1 MSAMSAGR
9 SALRMGPAELVQAA
23 AMARRFYL
31 EGKSKIQI
39 AEEFGVSRFK
49 VARVLE
55 TALERDLVRIEI
67 RVPAEL
73 DAERSDALRARY
85 GLRHAVVV
93 ESPAEEQDDAPDPEN
108 LGEVAADLLG
118 ELVNEGDVLGL
129 AWGRSTI
136 HMAAAL
142 DRLPPCT
149 VVQLTGVYDA
159 GTAERGSVEAV
170 RRAAQVSGGEAH
182 PIYAPMLLP
191 DPATAAALRHQTG
204 IARAFDYFDKVTVA
218 AVSIGSWE
226 PGISTVHDML
236 SDEERAHYASLG
248 VAAEMSAHLFDTEG
262 RRVGRDLGERCITV
276 EADRLRRIP
285 EVVAIAGGQR
295 KAAAI
300 GAVLRSGLVTSLVT
314 DTAAADYLLTES
326 AAPQRLGCWSGPTR
340 TATERHRG
348 GRRRPGRGHGNAR
361 TAHAPS
367 GRSRVRRL
375 SPGPRPGPSPP
386 GTPPAPRTDSH
397 RPGCSAGSAATS
409 RGCRASSCAS
419 PPDTA

>member
-1 MSAMSAGR
+1 VVASRPQSG
-9 SALRMGPAELVQAA
+9 MGPAELVQAA

-67 RVPAEL
+67 RVPSEL

-93 ESPAEEQDDAPDPEN
+93 ESPADAPPAFGAQNPPDDAADPEN

-142 DRLPPCT
+142 HRLPPCT

-159 GTAERGSVEAV
+159 GTADRGSVEAV
-170 RRAAQVSGGEAH
+170 RRAADVSGGEAH

-191 DPATAAALRHQTG
+191 DSATAEALRRQTG

-218 AVSIGSWE
+218 CVSIGSWE
-226 PGISTVHDML
+226 PGVSTVYDML
-236 SDEERAHYASLG
+236 SEQEREHYASLG
-248 VAAEMSAHLFDTEG
+248 AAAEMSAHLFDAEG
-262 RRVGRDLGERCITV
+262 RRIGRDLGERCITV

-285 EVVAIAGGQR
+285 EVVAIAGGRR
-295 KAAAI
+295 KADAI

-314 DTAAADYLLTES
+314 DTAAADHLLLET
-326 AAPQRLGCWSGPTR
+326 G
-340 TATERHRG
+340 
-348 GRRRPGRGHGNAR
+348 
-361 TAHAPS
+361 
-367 GRSRVRRL
+367 
-375 SPGPRPGPSPP
+375 PGPRP
-386 GTPPAPRTDSH
+386 ALD
-397 RPGCSAGSAATS
+397 
-409 RGCRASSCAS
+409 RAD
-419 PPDTA
+419 PDGA

>member
-1 MSAMSAGR
+1 MSTGR
-9 SALRMGPAELVQAA
+9 SAMRMGPAELVQAA

-55 TALERDLVRIEI
+55 TALERDLIRIEI

-93 ESPAEEQDDAPDPEN
+93 ESPAEAETDTADPEN

-142 DRLPPCT
+142 NRLPPCT

-191 DPATAAALRHQTG
+191 DSATAAALRGQTG
-204 IARAFDYFDKVTVA
+204 IARAFEYFDKVTVA
-218 AVSIGSWE
+218 CVSIGAWA
-226 PGISTVHDML
+226 PGISTVYDML
-236 SDEERAHYASLG
+236 SEEERAHYASLG
-248 VAAEMSAHLFDTEG
+248 AAAEMSAHLFDSEG
-262 RRVGRDLGERCITV
+262 RRIGRDLGERCITV

-314 DTAAADYLLTES
+314 DTAAADYLLHET
-326 AAPQRLGCWSGPTR
+326 G
-340 TATERHRG
+340 
-348 GRRRPGRGHGNAR
+348 
-361 TAHAPS
+361 
-367 GRSRVRRL
+367 
-375 SPGPRPGPSPP
+375 PGPRP
-386 GTPPAPRTDSH
+386 ALE
-397 RPGCSAGSAATS
+397 
-409 RGCRASSCAS
+409 RAD
-419 PPDTA
+419 PDGI

>member
-1 MSAMSAGR
+1 MNSSEESAVTGMSAGR
-9 SALRMGPAELVQAA
+9 PALRMGPAELVQAA

-73 DAERSDALRARY
+73 DAERSDRLRARY

-93 ESPAEEQDDAPDPEN
+93 ESPAQAVEESPDPEN

-118 ELVNEGDVLGL
+118 ELVAEGDVLGL

-191 DPATAAALRHQTG
+191 DSATAAALRNQTG
-204 IARAFDYFDKVTVA
+204 IARAFEYFDKVTVA

-236 SDEERAHYASLG
+236 TDEERAHYASLG
-248 VAAEMSAHLFDTEG
+248 VAAEMSAHLFDAEG

-300 GAVLRSGLVTSLVT
+300 DAVLRSGLVTSLVT
-314 DTAAADYLLTES
+314 DTAAADQLLE
-326 AAPQRLGCWSGPTR
+326 AG
-340 TATERHRG
+340 
-348 GRRRPGRGHGNAR
+348 
-361 TAHAPS
+361 
-367 GRSRVRRL
+367 
-375 SPGPRPGPSPP
+375 
-386 GTPPAPRTDSH
+386 PAPRPALD
-397 RPGCSAGSAATS
+397 RADPDGS
-409 RGCRASSCAS
+409 
-419 PPDTA
+419 

>member
-1 MSAMSAGR
+1 MVASRPQSG
-9 SALRMGPAELVQAA
+9 MGPAELVQAA

-67 RVPAEL
+67 RVPSEL

-93 ESPAEEQDDAPDPEN
+93 ESPADAPPAFGGQAPPEDAADPEN

-118 ELVNEGDVLGL
+118 ELVAEGDVLGL

-142 DRLPPCT
+142 HRLPPCT

-159 GTAERGSVEAV
+159 GTADRGSVEAV
-170 RRAAQVSGGEAH
+170 RRAADVAGGEAH

-191 DPATAAALRHQTG
+191 DSATAEALRRQTG

-218 AVSIGSWE
+218 CVSIGSWE
-226 PGISTVHDML
+226 PGVSTVYDML
-236 SDEERAHYASLG
+236 SEQEREHYASLG
-248 VAAEMSAHLFDTEG
+248 AAAEMSAHLFDAEG
-262 RRVGRDLGERCITV
+262 RRIGRDLGERCITV

-285 EVVAIAGGQR
+285 EVVAIAGGGR

-314 DTAAADYLLTES
+314 DTAAADHLLLET
-326 AAPQRLGCWSGPTR
+326 G
-340 TATERHRG
+340 
-348 GRRRPGRGHGNAR
+348 
-361 TAHAPS
+361 
-367 GRSRVRRL
+367 
-375 SPGPRPGPSPP
+375 PGPRP
-386 GTPPAPRTDSH
+386 ALD
-397 RPGCSAGSAATS
+397 
-409 RGCRASSCAS
+409 RAD
-419 PPDTA
+419 PDGA

>member
-1 MSAMSAGR
+1 M
-9 SALRMGPAELVQAA
+9 RMGPAELVQAA

-93 ESPAEEQDDAPDPEN
+93 ESPTSADEVEESPDPEN

-142 DRLPPCT
+142 DQLPPCT

-191 DPATAAALRHQTG
+191 DPATAAALRNQTG
-204 IARAFDYFDKVTVA
+204 IARAFEYFDKVTVA

-248 VAAEMSAHLFDTEG
+248 VAAEMSAHLFDAEG

-300 GAVLRSGLVTSLVT
+300 DAVLRSGLVTSLVT
-314 DTAAADYLLTES
+314 DTAAADQLLV
-326 AAPQRLGCWSGPTR
+326 RG
-340 TATERHRG
+340 ATPH
-348 GRRRPGRGHGNAR
+348 
-361 TAHAPS
+361 
-367 GRSRVRRL
+367 
-375 SPGPRPGPSPP
+375 
-386 GTPPAPRTDSH
+386 PALDREDPD
-397 RPGCSAGSAATS
+397 GS
-409 RGCRASSCAS
+409 
-419 PPDTA
+419 

>member
-1 MSAMSAGR
+1 M
-9 SALRMGPAELVQAA
+9 RMGPAELVQAA

-55 TALERDLVRIEI
+55 TALERDLVKIEI

-93 ESPAEEQDDAPDPEN
+93 ESPADAEETPDPEN

-170 RRAAQVSGGEAH
+170 RRAAQVSGGDAH

-191 DPATAAALRHQTG
+191 DAATAQGFGAAQDG
-204 IARAFDYFDKVTVA
+204 
-218 AVSIGSWE
+218 
-226 PGISTVHDML
+226 P
-236 SDEERAHYASLG
+236 
-248 VAAEMSAHLFDTEG
+248 G
-262 RRVGRDLGERCITV
+262 RRVFVEVASPRRPAGRTPARGGGECPRRRAYDALVVPPRCAGLFV
-276 EADRLRRIP
+276 LRPPGARG
-285 EVVAIAGGQR
+285 AGAVGSRPSGQLTARGVRRAR
-295 KAAAI
+295 KAAACPGGLGRHAGRRRRRPRKPAVRGRSRAERPSRTGDGG
-300 GAVLRSGLVTSLVT
+300 GAGGGGQQGAGAAALVVPGGGRVALARAGAGCWAGGGRAAPRCAWRGGLVVVG
-314 DTAAADYLLTES
+314 
-326 AAPQRLGCWSGPTR
+326 RRRRGRW
-340 TATERHRG
+340 RG
-348 GRRRPGRGHGNAR
+348 GRAGPAGVA
-361 TAHAPS
+361 S
-367 GRSRVRRL
+367 GSRVRVSARFL
-375 SPGPRPGPSPP
+375 VAGRCGP
-386 GTPPAPRTDSH
+386 
-397 RPGCSAGSAATS
+397 C
-409 RGCRASSCAS
+409 
-419 PPDTA
+419 

>member
-1 MSAMSAGR
+1 MSTGR
-9 SALRMGPAELVQAA
+9 TATRMGPAELMQAA

-55 TALERDLVRIEI
+55 TAQERDLVRIEI

-73 DAERSDALRARY
+73 DAERSDRLRARF

-93 ESPAEEQDDAPDPEN
+93 ESPSGVLGDSAALEAVDEAADPEN

-118 ELVNEGDVLGL
+118 ELVTDGDVLGL

-142 DRLPPCT
+142 RQLPPCT

-159 GTAERGSVEAV
+159 GTADRGSVEAV
-170 RRAAQVSGGEAH
+170 RRAAEVAGGEAH

-191 DPATAAALRHQTG
+191 DSATASALRSQTG
-204 IARAFDYFDKVTVA
+204 IARAFEYFDKVTVA

-236 SDEERAHYASLG
+236 APEERDHYSSLG
-248 VAAEMSAHLFDTEG
+248 VAAEMSAHLFDAEG
-262 RRVGRDLGERCITV
+262 RRIGRDLGERCITV
-276 EADRLRRIP
+276 EADRLRRVP

-295 KAAAI
+295 KAEAI

-314 DTAAADYLLTES
+314 DTAAADRLLGE
-326 AAPQRLGCWSGPTR
+326 
-340 TATERHRG
+340 
-348 GRRRPGRGHGNAR
+348 
-361 TAHAPS
+361 
-367 GRSRVRRL
+367 VR
-375 SPGPRPGPSPP
+375 PGPRP
-386 GTPPAPRTDSH
+386 ALD
-397 RPGCSAGSAATS
+397 
-409 RGCRASSCAS
+409 RAD
-419 PPDTA
+419 PDGG

>member
-1 MSAMSAGR
+1 
-9 SALRMGPAELVQAA
+9 
-23 AMARRFYL
+23 MARRFYL

-39 AEEFGVSRFK
+39 ADEFGVSRFK

-73 DAERSDALRARY
+73 DAERSDALRARF

-93 ESPAEEQDDAPDPEN
+93 ESPTESADAGTAEEGAAADPEN

-118 ELVNEGDVLGL
+118 ELVTEGDVLGL

-142 DRLPPCT
+142 RHLPPCT

-159 GTAERGSVEAV
+159 GTADRGSVEAV
-170 RRAAQVSGGEAH
+170 RRAAEVAGGEAH

-191 DPATAAALRHQTG
+191 DRATAATLRSQTG
-204 IARAFDYFDKVTVA
+204 ISGAFEYFDKVTVA

-236 SDEERAHYASLG
+236 SDAERDHYSSLG
-248 VAAEMSAHLFDTEG
+248 VIAEMSAHLFDIEG
-262 RRVGRDLGERCITV
+262 RRIGRDLGERCITV

-285 EVVAIAGGQR
+285 EVVAIAGGVR
-295 KAAAI
+295 KAPAI

-314 DTAAADYLLTES
+314 DTAAADLL
-326 AAPQRLGCWSGPTR
+326 
-340 TATERHRG
+340 
-348 GRRRPGRGHGNAR
+348 
-361 TAHAPS
+361 
-367 GRSRVRRL
+367 L
-375 SPGPRPGPSPP
+375 SGPRPAS
-386 GTPPAPRTDSH
+386 
-397 RPGCSAGSAATS
+397 RPVLD
-409 RGCRASSCAS
+409 RAD
-419 PPDTA
+419 PDGR

>member
-1 MSAMSAGR
+1 MNDSEEIVVSTGGR
-9 SALRMGPAELVQAA
+9 SAMRMGPAELVQAA

-93 ESPAEEQDDAPDPEN
+93 ESPSSTDEVEESPDPEN

-118 ELVNEGDVLGL
+118 ELVTEGDVLGL

-142 DRLPPCT
+142 DQLPPCT

-191 DPATAAALRHQTG
+191 DPATAAALRNQTG
-204 IARAFDYFDKVTVA
+204 IARAFEYFDKVTVA

-236 SDEERAHYASLG
+236 SEEERAHYASLG
-248 VAAEMSAHLFDTEG
+248 VAAEMSAHLFDAEG

-276 EADRLRRIP
+276 ETDRLRRIP

-300 GAVLRSGLVTSLVT
+300 DAVLRSGLVTSLVT
-314 DTAAADYLLTES
+314 DTAAADQLLVM
-326 AAPQRLGCWSGPTR
+326 GPT
-340 TATERHRG
+340 
-348 GRRRPGRGHGNAR
+348 PY
-361 TAHAPS
+361 
-367 GRSRVRRL
+367 
-375 SPGPRPGPSPP
+375 
-386 GTPPAPRTDSH
+386 PALDRADPD
-397 RPGCSAGSAATS
+397 GS
-409 RGCRASSCAS
+409 
-419 PPDTA
+419 

>member
-93 ESPAEEQDDAPDPEN
+93 ESPADATEDAPDPEN
-108 LGEVAADLLG
+108 LGAVAADLLG

-136 HMAAAL
+136 HMAASL
-142 DRLPPCT
+142 HRLPQCT

-170 RRAAQVSGGEAH
+170 RRAAQVSGA
-182 PIYAPMLLP
+182 
-191 DPATAAALRHQTG
+191 
-204 IARAFDYFDKVTVA
+204 
-218 AVSIGSWE
+218 
-226 PGISTVHDML
+226 
-236 SDEERAHYASLG
+236 
-248 VAAEMSAHLFDTEG
+248 
-262 RRVGRDLGERCITV
+262 
-276 EADRLRRIP
+276 
-285 EVVAIAGGQR
+285 
-295 KAAAI
+295 
-300 GAVLRSGLVTSLVT
+300 
-314 DTAAADYLLTES
+314 
-326 AAPQRLGCWSGPTR
+326 TR
-340 TATERHRG
+340 TRSTRRCCCPIPRPRPRCAT
-348 GRRRPGRGHGNAR
+348 RPG
-361 TAHAPS
+361 
-367 GRSRVRRL
+367 SR
-375 SPGPRPGPSPP
+375 GPS
-386 GTPPAPRTDSH
+386 S
-397 RPGCSAGSAATS
+397 TS
-409 RGCRASSCAS
+409 TR
-419 PPDTA
+419 

>member
-1 MSAMSAGR
+1 MESKLEQRENSEETVVSTGR
-9 SALRMGPAELVQAA
+9 SATPMGPAELVQAA

-93 ESPAEEQDDAPDPEN
+93 ESPADAAEDAPDPEN

-118 ELVNEGDVLGL
+118 ELVHEGDVLGL

-142 DRLPPCT
+142 HRLPPCT

-191 DPATAAALRHQTG
+191 DPATAAALRGQTG

-218 AVSIGSWE
+218 AVSIGSWA
-226 PGISTVHDML
+226 PGISTVYDML
-236 SDEERAHYASLG
+236 TEEERAHYASLG
-248 VAAEMSAHLFDTEG
+248 AAAEMSAHLFDAEG
-262 RRVGRDLGERCITV
+262 RRIGRDLGERCITV

-314 DTAAADYLLTES
+314 DTAAADYLLLET
-326 AAPQRLGCWSGPTR
+326 G
-340 TATERHRG
+340 
-348 GRRRPGRGHGNAR
+348 
-361 TAHAPS
+361 
-367 GRSRVRRL
+367 
-375 SPGPRPGPSPP
+375 PGPRP
-386 GTPPAPRTDSH
+386 ALD
-397 RPGCSAGSAATS
+397 
-409 RGCRASSCAS
+409 RAD
-419 PPDTA
+419 PDGA

>member
-1 MSAMSAGR
+1 MSAGR

-93 ESPAEEQDDAPDPEN
+93 ESPADATTEDAPDPEN
-108 LGEVAADLLG
+108 LGAVAADLLG

-136 HMAAAL
+136 HMAASL
-142 DRLPPCT
+142 HRLPPCT

-170 RRAAQVSGGEAH
+170 RRAAQVSGGDAH

-191 DPATAAALRHQTG
+191 DPATAAALRGQTG
-204 IARAFDYFDKVTVA
+204 IARAFEYFDKVTVA

-248 VAAEMSAHLFDTEG
+248 VAAEMSAHLFDSEG

-285 EVVAIAGGQR
+285 EVVAIAGGLR
-295 KAAAI
+295 KASAI

-314 DTAAADYLLTES
+314 DTAVADYLLTES
-326 AAPQRLGCWSGPTR
+326 APGLRPAL
-340 TATERHRG
+340 ER
-348 GRRRPGRGHGNAR
+348 A
-361 TAHAPS
+361 
-367 GRSRVRRL
+367 
-375 SPGPRPGPSPP
+375 
-386 GTPPAPRTDSH
+386 D
-397 RPGCSAGSAATS
+397 
-409 RGCRASSCAS
+409 
-419 PPDTA
+419 PDE

>member
-1 MSAMSAGR
+1 MNSSEEIAVTGMSQGR
-9 SALRMGPAELVQAA
+9 PALRMGPAELVQAA

-73 DAERSDALRARY
+73 DAERSDRLRARY

-93 ESPAEEQDDAPDPEN
+93 ESPSSAAESADESPDPEN

-118 ELVNEGDVLGL
+118 ELVTEGDVLGL

-182 PIYAPMLLP
+182 P
-191 DPATAAALRHQTG
+191 
-204 IARAFDYFDKVTVA
+204 
-218 AVSIGSWE
+218 
-226 PGISTVHDML
+226 
-236 SDEERAHYASLG
+236 
-248 VAAEMSAHLFDTEG
+248 
-262 RRVGRDLGERCITV
+262 
-276 EADRLRRIP
+276 
-285 EVVAIAGGQR
+285 
-295 KAAAI
+295 
-300 GAVLRSGLVTSLVT
+300 
-314 DTAAADYLLTES
+314 
-326 AAPQRLGCWSGPTR
+326 
-340 TATERHRG
+340 
-348 GRRRPGRGHGNAR
+348 
-361 TAHAPS
+361 
-367 GRSRVRRL
+367 
-375 SPGPRPGPSPP
+375 
-386 GTPPAPRTDSH
+386 
-397 RPGCSAGSAATS
+397 
-409 RGCRASSCAS
+409 
-419 PPDTA
+419 

>member
-1 MSAMSAGR
+1 MNSSEEIAVSAMSAGR
-9 SALRMGPAELVQAA
+9 SVPRMGPAELVQAA

-93 ESPAEEQDDAPDPEN
+93 ESPADAAPDAPAAFPGSTLTDPEN

-118 ELVNEGDVLGL
+118 ELVTEGDVLGL

-142 DRLPPCT
+142 HQLPPCT

-191 DPATAAALRHQTG
+191 DPATAAALRNQTG
-204 IARAFDYFDKVTVA
+204 IARAFEYFDKVTVA

-248 VAAEMSAHLFDTEG
+248 VAAEMSAHLFDAQG

-276 EADRLRRIP
+276 EADRLRRVP
-285 EVVAIAGGQR
+285 EVVAIAGGLR

-300 GAVLRSGLVTSLVT
+300 DAVLRSGLVTSLVT
-314 DTAAADYLLTES
+314 DTAAADFLLNE
-326 AAPQRLGCWSGPTR
+326 
-340 TATERHRG
+340 TA
-348 GRRRPGRGHGNAR
+348 
-361 TAHAPS
+361 
-367 GRSRVRRL
+367 
-375 SPGPRPGPSPP
+375 PGPRP
-386 GTPPAPRTDSH
+386 ALN
-397 RPGCSAGSAATS
+397 
-409 RGCRASSCAS
+409 RAD
-419 PPDTA
+419 PDD

>member
-1 MSAMSAGR
+1 MTGMSAGR
-9 SALRMGPAELVQAA
+9 PALRMGPAELVQAA

-73 DAERSDALRARY
+73 DAERSDKLRARY

-93 ESPAEEQDDAPDPEN
+93 ESPAEPEDQSPDPEN

-136 HMAAAL
+136 NMAAAL

-170 RRAAQVSGGEAH
+170 RRAAQVSGGDAH

-191 DPATAAALRHQTG
+191 DAATAAALRNQTG
-204 IARAFDYFDKVTVA
+204 IARAFEYFDKVTVA
-218 AVSIGSWE
+218 CVSIGSWE
-226 PGISTVHDML
+226 PGVSTVHDML

-248 VAAEMSAHLFDTEG
+248 VAAEMSAHLFDADG

-295 KAAAI
+295 KASAI
-300 GAVLRSGLVTSLVT
+300 DAVLRSGLVTSLVT
-314 DTAAADYLLTES
+314 DTAAADHLL
-326 AAPQRLGCWSGPTR
+326 AAG
-340 TATERHRG
+340 
-348 GRRRPGRGHGNAR
+348 
-361 TAHAPS
+361 
-367 GRSRVRRL
+367 
-375 SPGPRPGPSPP
+375 
-386 GTPPAPRTDSH
+386 PAPKPALD
-397 RPGCSAGSAATS
+397 
-409 RGCRASSCAS
+409 RAD
-419 PPDTA
+419 PDGE

>member
-1 MSAMSAGR
+1 MSTGR
-9 SALRMGPAELVQAA
+9 SAMRMGPAELVQAA

-73 DAERSDALRARY
+73 DAEASDALRARY

-93 ESPAEEQDDAPDPEN
+93 ESPSDAEDDGVDPEN

-118 ELVNEGDVLGL
+118 ELVSEGDVLGL

-170 RRAAQVSGGEAH
+170 RRAATVSGGEAH

-191 DPATAAALRHQTG
+191 DATTAAALRAQPG
-204 IARAFDYFDKVTVA
+204 IARAFEYFDKVTVA

-226 PGISTVHDML
+226 PGVSTVHDML

-248 VAAEMSAHLFDTEG
+248 AAAEMSAHLFAADG
-262 RRVGRDLGERCITV
+262 RTIGRDLGERCITV

-285 EVVAIAGGQR
+285 EVVAIAGGRR
-295 KAAAI
+295 KSAAI
-300 GAVLRSGLVTSLVT
+300 DAVLRSGLVTSLVT
-314 DTAAADYLLTES
+314 DTAAADRLLRETG
-326 AAPQRLGCWSGPTR
+326 PQ
-340 TATERHRG
+340 
-348 GRRRPGRGHGNAR
+348 
-361 TAHAPS
+361 
-367 GRSRVRRL
+367 
-375 SPGPRPGPSPP
+375 PRPALDRVDPE
-386 GTPPAPRTDSH
+386 
-397 RPGCSAGSAATS
+397 
-409 RGCRASSCAS
+409 RA
-419 PPDTA
+419 

>member
-1 MSAMSAGR
+1 MNSSEEIAVSAMSAGR
-9 SALRMGPAELVQAA
+9 PALRMGPAELVQAA

-93 ESPAEEQDDAPDPEN
+93 EAPADAAEESPDPEN
-108 LGEVAADLLG
+108 LGAVAADLLG

-142 DRLPPCT
+142 HRLPPCT

-191 DPATAAALRHQTG
+191 DPATAAALRNQTG
-204 IARAFDYFDKVTVA
+204 IARAFEYFDKVTVA
-218 AVSIGSWE
+218 CVSIGSWE

-236 SDEERAHYASLG
+236 TDEERAHYASLG

-285 EVVAIAGGQR
+285 EVVAIAGGHR

-314 DTAAADYLLTES
+314 DTAAADFLLHET
-326 AAPQRLGCWSGPTR
+326 G
-340 TATERHRG
+340 
-348 GRRRPGRGHGNAR
+348 
-361 TAHAPS
+361 
-367 GRSRVRRL
+367 
-375 SPGPRPGPSPP
+375 PGPRP
-386 GTPPAPRTDSH
+386 ALD
-397 RPGCSAGSAATS
+397 
-409 RGCRASSCAS
+409 RAD
-419 PPDTA
+419 PDGD

>member
-1 MSAMSAGR
+1 MSGMSAGR
-9 SALRMGPAELVQAA
+9 SAMRMGPAELVQAA

-93 ESPAEEQDDAPDPEN
+93 ESPADAEESPDPEN

-170 RRAAQVSGGEAH
+170 RRAAQVSGGDAH

-191 DPATAAALRHQTG
+191 DAATATALRSQTG
-204 IARAFDYFDKVTVA
+204 IARAFEYFDKVTVA
-218 AVSIGSWE
+218 CVSIGSWE

-236 SDEERAHYASLG
+236 SDEERAHYASSVSPPRCPRISSTPRAVG
-248 VAAEMSAHLFDTEG
+248 SAGTWASGASPSRRTGCAASPRSSRSRADSA
-262 RRVGRDLGERCITV
+262 
-276 EADRLRRIP
+276 
-285 EVVAIAGGQR
+285 
-295 KAAAI
+295 
-300 GAVLRSGLVTSLVT
+300 
-314 DTAAADYLLTES
+314 
-326 AAPQRLGCWSGPTR
+326 
-340 TATERHRG
+340 
-348 GRRRPGRGHGNAR
+348 RRP
-361 TAHAPS
+361 
-367 GRSRVRRL
+367 RS
-375 SPGPRPGPSPP
+375 
-386 GTPPAPRTDSH
+386 TP
-397 RPGCSAGSAATS
+397 
-409 RGCRASSCAS
+409 SCAPVWS
-419 PPDTA
+419 PAW

>member
-1 MSAMSAGR
+1 
-9 SALRMGPAELVQAA
+9 MGPAELMQAA

-39 AEEFGVSRFK
+39 ADEFGVSRFK

-55 TALERDLVRIEI
+55 TALERDLVRIDI

-85 GLRHAVVV
+85 GLRHVVVV
-93 ESPAEEQDDAPDPEN
+93 ESPSPAPAEENTDDGADPEN

-118 ELVNEGDVLGL
+118 ELVTDGDVLGL

-142 DRLPPCT
+142 RQLPPCT

-159 GTAERGSVEAV
+159 GTADRGSVEAV
-170 RRAAQVSGGEAH
+170 RRAAEVAGGEAH

-191 DPATAAALRHQTG
+191 DSGTAAALRSQTG
-204 IARAFDYFDKVTVA
+204 IARAFEYFDKVTVA

-226 PGISTVHDML
+226 PGISTVHDMI
-236 SDEERAHYASLG
+236 SDTEREHYSSLG
-248 VAAEMSAHLFDTEG
+248 VAAEMSAHLFDSEG
-262 RRVGRDLGERCITV
+262 RRIGRDLGERCITV
-276 EADRLRRIP
+276 EAERLRRIP

-314 DTAAADYLLTES
+314 DTAAADYLLQET
-326 AAPQRLGCWSGPTR
+326 GPGAR
-340 TATERHRG
+340 PALER
-348 GRRRPGRGHGNAR
+348 A
-361 TAHAPS
+361 
-367 GRSRVRRL
+367 
-375 SPGPRPGPSPP
+375 
-386 GTPPAPRTDSH
+386 D
-397 RPGCSAGSAATS
+397 
-409 RGCRASSCAS
+409 
-419 PPDTA
+419 PDGA

>member
-1 MSAMSAGR
+1 
-9 SALRMGPAELVQAA
+9 MGPAELMQAA

-39 AEEFGVSRFK
+39 ADEFGVSRFK

-55 TALERDLVRIEI
+55 TALERDLIRIEI

-73 DAERSDALRARY
+73 DADRSDALRARY
-85 GLRHAVVV
+85 GLRHVVVV
-93 ESPAEEQDDAPDPEN
+93 ESPSEAADDGADPEN

-118 ELVNEGDVLGL
+118 ELVTDGDVLGL

-142 DRLPPCT
+142 RQLPPCT

-159 GTAERGSVEAV
+159 GTADRGSVEAV
-170 RRAAQVSGGEAH
+170 RRAAEVAGGEAH

-191 DPATAAALRHQTG
+191 DTATAAALRGQTG
-204 IARAFDYFDKVTVA
+204 IAHAFEYFDKVTVA

-236 SDEERAHYASLG
+236 SDSEREHYSSLG
-248 VAAEMSAHLFDTEG
+248 VAAEMSAHLFDTGG
-262 RRVGRDLGERCITV
+262 RRIGRDLGERCITV
-276 EADRLRRIP
+276 EAERLRRVP

-295 KAAAI
+295 KAEAI

-314 DTAAADYLLTES
+314 DTAAADYLLMET
-326 AAPQRLGCWSGPTR
+326 G
-340 TATERHRG
+340 
-348 GRRRPGRGHGNAR
+348 
-361 TAHAPS
+361 
-367 GRSRVRRL
+367 
-375 SPGPRPGPSPP
+375 PGPK
-386 GTPPAPRTDSH
+386 PALERADPD
-397 RPGCSAGSAATS
+397 GS
-409 RGCRASSCAS
+409 
-419 PPDTA
+419 

>member
-1 MSAMSAGR
+1 MNSSEESAVSGLSAGR
-9 SALRMGPAELVQAA
+9 SAMRMGPAELVQAA

-93 ESPAEEQDDAPDPEN
+93 ESPTDAEETSPDPEN

-170 RRAAQVSGGEAH
+170 RRAAQVSGGDAH

-191 DPATAAALRHQTG
+191 DAATAAALRNQTG
-204 IARAFDYFDKVTVA
+204 IARAFEYFDKVTVA
-218 AVSIGSWE
+218 CVSIGSWE

-300 GAVLRSGLVTSLVT
+300 DAVLRSGLVTSLVT
-314 DTAAADYLLTES
+314 DTSAADYLMT
-326 AAPQRLGCWSGPTR
+326 AGPT
-340 TATERHRG
+340 
-348 GRRRPGRGHGNAR
+348 
-361 TAHAPS
+361 
-367 GRSRVRRL
+367 
-375 SPGPRPGPSPP
+375 PRPALNRADPDGP
-386 GTPPAPRTDSH
+386 
-397 RPGCSAGSAATS
+397 
-409 RGCRASSCAS
+409 
-419 PPDTA
+419 

>member
-1 MSAMSAGR
+1 MSTGR
-9 SALRMGPAELVQAA
+9 SATRMGPAELMQAA

-39 AEEFGVSRFK
+39 ADEFGVSRFK

-73 DAERSDALRARY
+73 DAERSDALRSRY

-93 ESPAEEQDDAPDPEN
+93 ESPSDAAEDAADPEN

-118 ELVNEGDVLGL
+118 ELVTEGDVLGL

-136 HMAAAL
+136 HMATAL
-142 DRLPPCT
+142 RRLPPCT

-170 RRAAQVSGGEAH
+170 RRAAAVSGGEAH

-191 DPATAAALRHQTG
+191 DPATAAALRGQTS
-204 IARAFDYFDKVTVA
+204 IAAAFEYFDKVTVA

-236 SDEERAHYASLG
+236 SEEERAHYASLG
-248 VAAEMSAHLFDTEG
+248 VAAEMSAHLFDAEG
-262 RRVGRDLGERCITV
+262 RRIGRDLGERCITV

-285 EVVAIAGGQR
+285 EVIAIAGGRR

-314 DTAAADYLLTES
+314 DTAAADYLLHET
-326 AAPQRLGCWSGPTR
+326 G
-340 TATERHRG
+340 
-348 GRRRPGRGHGNAR
+348 
-361 TAHAPS
+361 
-367 GRSRVRRL
+367 
-375 SPGPRPGPSPP
+375 PGPW
-386 GTPPAPRTDSH
+386 PALERVD
-397 RPGCSAGSAATS
+397 
-409 RGCRASSCAS
+409 
-419 PPDTA
+419 PDEGAP

>member
-1 MSAMSAGR
+1 M
-9 SALRMGPAELVQAA
+9 RMGPAELVQAA

-93 ESPAEEQDDAPDPEN
+93 ESPTDAEDDGVDPEN

-118 ELVNEGDVLGL
+118 ELVTEGDVLGL

-142 DRLPPCT
+142 DKLPPCT

-170 RRAAQVSGGEAH
+170 RRAAAVAGGEAY

-191 DPATAAALRHQTG
+191 DATTAAALRSQTG
-204 IARAFDYFDKVTVA
+204 IARAFEHFDKVTVA

-226 PGISTVHDML
+226 AGISTVHDML
-236 SDEERAHYASLG
+236 SPEERAHYASLG
-248 VAAEMSAHLFDTEG
+248 AAAEMSAHLFAADG
-262 RRVGRDLGERCITV
+262 RRIGRDLGERCITV

-285 EVVAIAGGQR
+285 EVVAIAGGRR
-295 KAAAI
+295 KAEAVD
-300 GAVLRSGLVTSLVT
+300 AVLRSGLVTSLVT
-314 DTAAADYLLTES
+314 DTAAADHLLHE
-326 AAPQRLGCWSGPTR
+326 AGPQ
-340 TATERHRG
+340 
-348 GRRRPGRGHGNAR
+348 
-361 TAHAPS
+361 
-367 GRSRVRRL
+367 
-375 SPGPRPGPSPP
+375 PRPALDRADP
-386 GTPPAPRTDSH
+386 D
-397 RPGCSAGSAATS
+397 GS
-409 RGCRASSCAS
+409 
-419 PPDTA
+419 

>member
-1 MSAMSAGR
+1 
-9 SALRMGPAELVQAA
+9 
-23 AMARRFYL
+23 MARRFYL

-93 ESPAEEQDDAPDPEN
+93 ESPADATTEDAPDPEN
-108 LGEVAADLLG
+108 LGAVAADLLG
-118 ELVNEGDVLGL
+118 ELVSEGDVLGL

-136 HMAAAL
+136 HMAASL
-142 DRLPPCT
+142 HRLPQCT

-170 RRAAQVSGGEAH
+170 RRAAQVSGGDAH

-191 DPATAAALRHQTG
+191 DPATAAALRSQTG

-236 SDEERAHYASLG
+236 TDEERAHYASLG
-248 VAAEMSAHLFDTEG
+248 VAAEMSAHLFDSEG

-285 EVVAIAGGQR
+285 EVVAIAGGLR
-295 KAAAI
+295 KASAI

-314 DTAAADYLLTES
+314 DTAVADYLLTES
-326 AAPQRLGCWSGPTR
+326 APGL
-340 TATERHRG
+340 
-348 GRRRPGRGHGNAR
+348 RPA
-361 TAHAPS
+361 
-367 GRSRVRRL
+367 L
-375 SPGPRPGPSPP
+375 
-386 GTPPAPRTDSH
+386 D
-397 RPGCSAGSAATS
+397 
-409 RGCRASSCAS
+409 RAD
-419 PPDTA
+419 PDDL